1 MSCQLTWRQPR
12 YFDEDQHHI
21 NALVNVA
28 IKGGC
33 HTLLQ
38 LPVLR
43 IDILSLQG
51 HISQHFS
58 FYPES
63 DIFLKRQ
70 MLRKT
75 FCFING
81 VSVHLHQHIHL
92 KIVIIL
98 G

>member
-1 MSCQLTWRQPR
+1 MSCRLTWRQPR
-12 YFDEDQHHI
+12 YFNEDQHHI
-21 NALVNVA
+21 NALVYVA
-28 IKGGC
+28 IRGGC

-38 LPVLR
+38 LPMLR

-51 HISQHFS
+51 HISQHLS

-63 DIFLKRQ
+63 EIFLKRQ

-75 FCFING
+75 FCCINS
-81 VSVHLHQHIHL
+81 VFVHLHQHIHL